1 MAHQAVLAFG
11 FGLVT
16 ASVIALA
23 AVGITLQFGVMNYIN
38 FAYGSYLGLAGL
50 LAWQLNVSVGLTI
63 WVAIAISSI
72 GMAMVAIVL
81 DWLVLRRFA
90 TRSWPQLYMLI
101 VTLGLWLIL
110 SNALVAIWGPNPRQF
125 NAGSGLPIHV
135 GPFLLTKQQV
145 VIFFVAVGAL
155 VAVHLL
161 LTRTKLGKA
170 MRAMSDDR
178 VLAGACGI
186 DARRIVTITWL
197 VVGFLIG
204 LAGCVLALNLSSF
217 DHTFGDSY
225 LFVVFAAVILG
236 GIGQPY
242 GTMVGALIIGLATEM
257 SAVVINS
264 AYKTDVAFALLIL
277 MLMIRPQG
285 LIPAPGRR

>member
-16 ASVIALA
+16 ASVLALA
-23 AVGITLQFGVMNYIN
+23 AVGVTLQFGVMNYIN
-38 FAYGSYLGLAGL
+38 FAYGSYIALAGF
-50 LAWQLNVSVGLTI
+50 LAWELNVAAGLNIWIAILVSSVGM
-63 WVAIAISSI
+63 AI
-72 GMAMVAIVL
+72 VAIVV
-81 DWLVLRRFA
+81 DRLVLRPFSNRK
-90 TRSWPQLYMLI
+90 WPQIYMLI

-110 SNALVAIWGPNPRQF
+110 SNGLVAIWGANPRQF
-125 NAGSGLPIHV
+125 SVASELPLHV
-135 GPFLLTKQQV
+135 GPFLLTAQQL
-145 VIFFVAVGAL
+145 IIIGVAVVAL
-155 VAVHLL
+155 VSVHLL

-178 VLAGACGI
+178 VLASACGI
-186 DARRIVTITWL
+186 DAKRVVTVTWL
-197 VVGFLIG
+197 VAGFLIG
-204 LAGCVLALNLSSF
+204 LAGCVLALNLASF
-217 DHTFGDSY
+217 DYTFGDNY

-242 GTMVGALIIGLATEM
+242 GTMIGALIIGLATEM

-264 AYKTDVAFALLIL
+264 AYKNDIAFGLLIV

-285 LIPAPGRR
+285 LIPARGRQ

>member
-16 ASVIALA
+16 ASVLALA
-23 AVGITLQFGVMNYIN
+23 AVGVTLQFGVMNYIN
-38 FAYGSYLGLAGL
+38 FAYGSYIALAGF
-50 LAWQLNVSVGLTI
+50 LAWELNVAAGLNIWIAILVSSVGM
-63 WVAIAISSI
+63 AI
-72 GMAMVAIVL
+72 VAIVV
-81 DWLVLRRFA
+81 DRLVLRPFSNRK
-90 TRSWPQLYMLI
+90 WPQIYMLI

-110 SNALVAIWGPNPRQF
+110 SNGLVAIWGANPRQF
-125 NAGSGLPIHV
+125 SVASELPLHV
-135 GPFLLTKQQV
+135 GPFLLTEQQL
-145 VIFFVAVGAL
+145 IIIGVAVVAL
-155 VAVHLL
+155 VSVHLL

-178 VLAGACGI
+178 VLASACGI
-186 DARRIVTITWL
+186 DAKRVVTVTWL
-197 VVGFLIG
+197 VAGFLIG
-204 LAGCVLALNLSSF
+204 LAGCVLALNLASF
-217 DHTFGDSY
+217 DYTFGDNY

-242 GTMVGALIIGLATEM
+242 GTMIGALIIGLATEM

-264 AYKTDVAFALLIL
+264 AYKNDIAFGLLIV

-285 LIPAPGRR
+285 LIPARGRQ

>member
-38 FAYGSYLGLAGL
+38 FAYGGYLGLAGL
-50 LAWQLNVSVGLTI
+50 LAWQLNVSAGLTI
-63 WVAIAISSI
+63 WVAISISSI
-72 GMAMVAIVL
+72 GMALVAIVL
-81 DWLVLRRFA
+81 DWLLLRRFA
-90 TRSWPQLYMLI
+90 NRSWPQLYMLI
-101 VTLGLWLIL
+101 VTLGLWLML

-125 NAGSGLPIHV
+125 NAGSGLPSHV
-135 GPFLLTKQQV
+135 GPFLLTKQQI

-186 DARRIVTITWL
+186 DAKRIVTMTWL
-197 VVGFLIG
+197 VTGFLIG
-204 LAGCVLALNLSSF
+204 LAGCVLALNLASF
-217 DHTFGDSY
+217 DYTFGDSY